1 MAKAVAEAKA
11 ANGCGEP
18 APILGR
24 KTAPASSKKSGMKK
38 LTFID
43 PAKEKNIRSGG
54 NGLAVQLT
62 FRNQSKTKVVVY
74 WINTSGERVQY
85 KEIKPGGQVLQGTYS
100 GHYWLVVYPAGKA
113 LGKAYLL
120 PQAEVDAGR
129 QPDASLAYFGTP
141 RLASLTSSI
150 DLRII
155 FFQMPCNLSGLARS
169 RVFRASSN

>member
-11 ANGCGEP
+11 ANGRGEP

-38 LTFID
+38 LTLID

-100 GHYWLVVYPAGKA
+100 GHYWLVVDPAGKA
-113 LGKAYLL
+113 LGMYKPANQDGL
-120 PQAEVDAGR
+120 
-129 QPDASLAYFGTP
+129 
-141 RLASLTSSI
+141 
-150 DLRII
+150 II
-155 FFQMPCNLSGLARS
+155 IR
-169 RVFRASSN
+169 

>member
-85 KEIKPGGQVLQGTYS
+85 KEIDPGGKALQGSYS
-100 GHYWLVVYPAGKA
+100 GHYWLVVDTRGKA
-113 LGKAYLL
+113 LGLYKPANQDGL
-120 PQAEVDAGR
+120 
-129 QPDASLAYFGTP
+129 
-141 RLASLTSSI
+141 
-150 DLRII
+150 II
-155 FFQMPCNLSGLARS
+155 IR
-169 RVFRASSN
+169 